1 MELNNKRRQPK
12 REVRQARMP
21 SVVSI
26 TSGRKPQQ
34 THGGEYLI
42 LVLALPGEP
51 ERNIGVLLRDNER
64 GQVYARIRDHWEEI
78 GDPEEAELLQAL
90 GEDFAAK
97 IHEVGGDEFLRTLED
112 SLSNTLRLSLRTAV
126 TVDDFP
132 RALARLYEEHVE
144 AAHVGSEEVQPFVT
158 HLPLYSLQAAATK
171 FGEDREVE
179 AEGWVKAPAKLRLTS
194 DMFVGRVVGRSMEPR
209 IPNGSLCVFRKGVV
223 GSRQG
228 KLVLVERIG
237 STDTTSRYT
246 IKKYTS
252 QKRRTG
258 EEEWEHARV
267 RLEPLNKE
275 FEGFDLKEGDARV
288 IAEFLQVLE

>member
-1 MELNNKRRQPK
+1 
-12 REVRQARMP
+12 MP

-26 TSGRKPQQ
+26 TSGRRPQS
-34 THGGEYLI
+34 THSGEYL
-42 LVLALPGEP
+42 LLALALRGEP
-51 ERNIGVLLRDNER
+51 ERNIGVLLRDSET
-64 GQVYARIRDHWEEI
+64 GQVYPRIRDHWEEI
-78 GDPEEAELLQAL
+78 RDLGEAEWLKAL
-90 GEDFAAK
+90 GEDFEAK
-97 IHEVGGDEFLRTLED
+97 IREMGGDAFLRSLED
-112 SLSNTLRLSLRTAV
+112 SLSNTLRLSQRTAV

-144 AAHVGSEEVQPFVT
+144 AARVELEEVQPFVS

-171 FGEDREVE
+171 FGEDRDVE

-209 IPNGSLCVFRKGVV
+209 IPDGSLCVFRKGVV

-228 KLVLVERIG
+228 KLVLVERMGI
-237 STDTTSRYT
+237 TDTSARYT

-258 EEEWEHARV
+258 EEEWEHAAV

-275 FEGFDLKEGDARV
+275 FEGFDLKEGEARV
-288 IAEFLQVLE
+288 IAEFIQVLE